1 MLAEAA
7 HPRSG
12 GCVIKLRLFPH
23 LYPISAEGWAV
34 SRKRVYRLYRRDK
47 LSLRSREAAP
57 QLQCSLTAA
66 GAVGAQRAV
75 VDGTSSRMEEK
86 PGGSTRIC
94 VRFEA

>member
-1 MLAEAA
+1 MLVEAA

-47 LSLRSREAAP
+47 LSLRSERPRSNLSAALRQP
-57 QLQCSLTAA
+57 APSAPNEPWST
-66 GAVGAQRAV
+66 
-75 VDGTSSRMEEK
+75 GTSSRMEEK
-86 PGGSTRIC
+86 PAGAQPDTRSL
-94 VRFEA
+94 